1 MNSFYGSA
9 HHNMMNKFLRKTNLY
24 KFFRGC
30 FIGGKFKK
38 DLARIQSFYLSDI
51 FSMGIAATGSNYN
64 MLESINERP

>member
-1 MNSFYGSA
+1 MNSYYGSA
-9 HHNMMNKFLRKTNLY
+9 HHNMVNKFLKKD
-24 KFFRGC
+24 KFVQIFQGLLHC
-30 FIGGKFKK
+30 GKFKK